1 MQKLRG
7 SEGLEEDMASLA
19 GDDWDRH
26 WNEYSQAAQANPAQE
41 YRRRVIFS
49 LLELD
54 DSGTGVRLLDI
65 GSGQGDTAAAARAAF
80 PAAEIVGLEL
90 SQSGVEI
97 SRQKVPDARFVQ
109 CNLLQEVTPPQDLHG
124 WATHAV
130 CSEVIEH
137 VDDPLRLLRSARQ
150 YMRPGC
156 RLVVTAPGGPMSAFD
171 KHIGHRKHFRP
182 SEIELLFR
190 EAGYIPERVTG
201 AGFPFFNLYR
211 CVIVLRGKK
220 LVEDVSARQRP
231 SASWSARMAM
241 VVFHQLFRLN
251 LHSSPW
257 GWQMIGKARLP
268 DASAS

>member
-1 MQKLRG
+1 
-7 SEGLEEDMASLA
+7 MASLA
-19 GDDWDRH
+19 RDDWDRH
-26 WNEYSQAAQANPAQE
+26 WDEYSQAAQANPAQE

-54 DSGTGVRLLDI
+54 NSGTGVRLLDI
-65 GSGQGDTAAAARAAF
+65 GSGQGDMAVAVRAAF

-109 CNLLQEVTPPQDLHG
+109 CNLLEEVTPPQDLHG

-137 VDDPLRLLRSARQ
+137 VDDPLPLLRSARQ

-190 EAGYIPERVTG
+190 EAGYVPQRVTG

-211 CVIVLRGKK
+211 CVIVLRGQK
-220 LVEDVSARQRP
+220 LIEDVSARQHA
-231 SASWSARMAM
+231 SASRYARMTMA
-241 VVFHQLFRLN
+241 VFHRLFRLN
-251 LHSSPW
+251 LNSSPW
-257 GWQMIGKARLP
+257 GWQMVGKAQVP

>member
-1 MQKLRG
+1 
-7 SEGLEEDMASLA
+7 MASSA
-19 GDDWDRH
+19 RDDWDRH
-26 WNEYSQAAQANPAQE
+26 WGEYSQAAQQNPAQE
-41 YRRRVIFS
+41 YRRRVMFS
-49 LLELD
+49 LLRLD
-54 DSGTGVRLLDI
+54 NSGTGVRLLDI
-65 GSGQGDTAAAARAAF
+65 GSGQGDMAAAVRAAF
-80 PAAEIVGLEL
+80 PRAEIVGLEL

-109 CNLLQEVTPPQDLHG
+109 CNLLEQVAPPQELRG

-137 VDDPLRLLRSARQ
+137 VDDPSQLLRSARQ
-150 YMRPGC
+150 YMGPGC

-190 EAGYIPERVTG
+190 EAGYLPERVTG

-211 CVIVLRGKK
+211 CLIVLRGQK
-220 LVEDVSARQRP
+220 LIEDVSARQKSP
-231 SASWSARMAM
+231 ASPYARMTMA
-241 VVFHQLFRLN
+241 VFHRLFRLN
-251 LHSSPW
+251 LNSSPW
-257 GWQMIGKARLP
+257 GWQMVGKAQAP